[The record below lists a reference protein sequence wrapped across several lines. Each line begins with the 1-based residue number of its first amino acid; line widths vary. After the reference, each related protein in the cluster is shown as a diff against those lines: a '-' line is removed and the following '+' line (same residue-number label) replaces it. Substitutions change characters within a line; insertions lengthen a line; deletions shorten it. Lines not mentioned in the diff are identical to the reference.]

1 MAVRFLRERATVAA
15 GSTITLTRLLHGG
28 RLILLDTAAGCTVT
42 LPAAT
47 ASGTHFDFLVTVAP
61 TSNQH
66 RINVTGDDA
75 FLGVAWVATDADS
88 VDLSTHSFEAATD
101 TDQINMNGTTT
112 GGVIGARVSLIDALT
127 DRWSVQIH
135 TAATGTEATP
145 FSTGQVS

>member
-1 MAVRFLRERATVAA
+1 MAVRFLRERAAVAE
-15 GSTITLTRLLHGG
+15 GSTLTLTRLSHGG
-28 RLILLDTAAGCTVT
+28 RLILLDTAAGSTIT

-47 ASGTHFDFLVTVAP
+47 GSYTHFDFVVTVTP

-66 RINVTGDDA
+66 RINVVGDDA

-112 GGVIGARVSLIDALT
+112 GGVIGARVSVIDVLA